1 MVRWMQ
7 RRRRKMRSYLVF
19 GWCIH
24 VFEGLADLSTRLHI
38 EVLRKLSNDPRS
50 LSGSVIPLL
59 FV

>member
-7 RRRRKMRSYLVF
+7 RRRRRMRSYLVF
-19 GWCIH
+19 GWCIQ
-24 VFEGLADLSTRLHI
+24 VFEGLADLLTRLHI

-59 FV
+59 FF